1 MGKFSLFKL
10 KLLSIRRG
18 VETES
23 ITSLV
28 NNFSP
33 NFTLS
38 DLGSR
43 LFLIHNSQDLKI
55 WFSHDEMDLISS
67 VCKSALCWN

>member
-55 WFSHDEMDLISS
+55 
-67 VCKSALCWN
+67 

>member
-38 DLGSR
+38 DLHRFTTFPHSQFTG
-43 LFLIHNSQDLKI
+43 FKNLIQPR
-55 WFSHDEMDLISS
+55 
-67 VCKSALCWN
+67 